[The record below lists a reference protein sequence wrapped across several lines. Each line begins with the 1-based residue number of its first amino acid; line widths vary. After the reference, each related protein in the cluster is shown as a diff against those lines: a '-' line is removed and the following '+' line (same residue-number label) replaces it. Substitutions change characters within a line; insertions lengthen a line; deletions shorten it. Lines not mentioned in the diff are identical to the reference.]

1 MNYDALLLMSVSTYA
16 LIGAMKTPVLHP
28 IRSFLTSRIANAN
41 VASAIYEIII
51 RLIAFGIGLYYATS
65 NGADG
70 DLLAAIGWTD
80 SYEWLGYIT
89 TAIVI
94 AGGNITL
101 DFAKTLLEKNTNA

>member
-1 MNYDALLLMSVSTYA
+1 MNYDALLLMSASTYA
-16 LIGAMKTPVLHP
+16 LIGAMKTPILHP
-28 IRSFLTSRIANAN
+28 IREQLQKRITNQDVANG
-41 VASAIYEIII
+41 IYEIII

-70 DLLAAIGWTD
+70 GLLAAIGWTD

-94 AGGNITL
+94 AGGNITI